1 MENYLNLL
9 THGATATAHFS
20 LILLAVSFLGGL
32 LASISPCS
40 LAMLPIIVGYVG
52 GYSKGTPFKTLLQMI
67 FFVLGSSIVFAVIGI
82 ICALTGKVFISF
94 APVYFILLLASLLM
108 VMGLNIIGILDFNI
122 PVIIKQIPQSSGQNM
137 VLYPILIGAVFALA
151 GTPCSTPIL
160 AGIMAFASM
169 STNILF
175 AVLMLFL
182 FSLGQGLI
190 LIIAGVF
197 TSSLKGFK
205 NFSHI
210 SEILL
215 KLSGVLLVLS
225 SIYIFYKIF
234 APLIVK

>member
-1 MENYLNLL
+1 MDNYINLF
-9 THGATATAHFS
+9 TQSGGSHFNV
-20 LILLAVSFLGGL
+20 LLLAVSFLGGL

-52 GYSKGTPFKTLLQMI
+52 GYSHESPAKTLIQML
-67 FFVLGSSIVFAVIGI
+67 FFVLGSSLVFATIGV
-82 ICALTGKVFISF
+82 ICAATGKVFISY
-94 APVYFILLLASLLM
+94 APGYFMVLLASLLL
-108 VMGLNIIGILDFNI
+108 VMGLNVLGVLDFSI
-122 PVIIKQIPQSSGQNM
+122 PVIIKQIPQSSGKNAI
-137 VLYPILIGAVFALA
+137 LYPILIGAVFAIA

-205 NFSHI
+205 NFSAI
-210 SEILL
+210 SEVLL

-225 SIYIFYKIF
+225 SAYIYYKIF
-234 APLIVK
+234 SPLL

>member
-1 MENYLNLL
+1 MTDYLNLF
-9 THGATATAHFS
+9 TQGAATSGHFS
-20 LILLAVSFLGGL
+20 LIMLVVSFLGGL

-52 GYSKGTPFKTLLQMI
+52 GYSHESPTKTLIQMM
-67 FFVLGSSIVFAVIGI
+67 FFVLGSSFVFATIGV
-82 ICALTGKVFISF
+82 ICAITGRVFISF
-94 APVYFILLLASLLM
+94 APGYFIILLASLLM
-108 VMGLNIIGILDFNI
+108 VMGLNVIGILDFNI
-122 PVIIKQIPQSSGQNM
+122 PVVIKQMPQGTGKGLF
-137 VLYPILIGAVFALA
+137 LYPMLLGAVFALA

-169 STNILF
+169 STNIMF

-205 NFSHI
+205 SFATV

-234 APLIVK
+234 SPLL

>member
-1 MENYLNLL
+1 MNDYLSLFSQ
-9 THGATATAHFS
+9 GAASSGHFQ
-20 LILLAVSFLGGL
+20 LILLGVSFLGGL

-52 GYSKGTPFKTLLQMI
+52 GYSHERPMKTLVQML
-67 FFVLGSSIVFAVIGI
+67 FFVLGSSFVFATIGV
-82 ICALTGKVFISF
+82 ICAITGRVFISF
-94 APVYFILLLASLLM
+94 APGYFILLLASLLL
-108 VMGLNIIGILDFNI
+108 VMGLNVLGLLDFNL
-122 PVIIKQIPQSSGQNM
+122 PVIIKQMPQGSGKG
-137 VLYPILIGAVFALA
+137 VFFYPMLLGAVFALA

-169 STNILF
+169 QKNILF

-190 LIIAGVF
+190 LVIAGVF

-205 NFSHI
+205 SFAVV

-234 APLIVK
+234 SPLL

>member
-1 MENYLNLL
+1 MNEYLNMF
-9 THGATATAHFS
+9 TQGAVHSGHFG
-20 LILLAVSFLGGL
+20 LIMLGVSFLGGL
-32 LASISPCS
+32 LASVSPCS
-40 LAMLPIIVGYVG
+40 LAMLPIIIGYVG
-52 GYSKGTPFKTLLQMI
+52 GYSKDSPVKTLLQML
-67 FFVLGSSIVFAVIGI
+67 FFVFGSSLVFSTIGV
-82 ICALTGKVFISF
+82 ICAVTGKVFISF
-94 APVYFILLLASLLM
+94 APTYFILLLASLLM
-108 VMGLNIIGILDFNI
+108 VMGLNVIGVLDFSM
-122 PVIIKQIPQSSGQNM
+122 PVLIKQIPQSSGKNV
-137 VLYPILIGAVFALA
+137 VLYPILIGAVFAIA

-169 STNILF
+169 STNIMS
-175 AVLMLFL
+175 AVLMLFM

-205 NFSHI
+205 SFSFI

-234 APLIVK
+234 SPLL

>member
-1 MENYLNLL
+1 MENYVNVITQGLS
-9 THGATATAHFS
+9 GSGHFG
-20 LILLAVSFLGGL
+20 LIMLAVSFLGGL

-40 LAMLPIIVGYVG
+40 LAMLPIIIGYVG
-52 GYSKGTPFKTLLQMI
+52 GYSKDSPGKTLLQML
-67 FFVLGSSIVFAVIGI
+67 FFVLGSSLVFSTIGVA
-82 ICALTGKVFISF
+82 CALTGKVFVSF
-94 APVYFILLLASLLM
+94 APIYFILLLASLLM
-108 VMGLNIIGILDFNI
+108 VMGLNILGLLDFNI
-122 PVIIKQIPQSSGQNM
+122 PVLIKEIPQSSGKNM

-169 STNILF
+169 SSNMMQ
-175 AVLMLFL
+175 AVLMLFM

-205 NFSHI
+205 NFAHV

-215 KLSGVLLVLS
+215 KLSGVLLILS
-225 SIYIFYKIF
+225 SVYIYYKIF
-234 APLIVK
+234 SPFL

>member
-1 MENYLNLL
+1 MENILQSFQ
-9 THGATATAHFS
+9 GMAHSGHFG
-20 LILLAVSFLGGL
+20 IIMLLASFLGGL

-40 LAMLPIIVGYVG
+40 LAMLPIIIGYVG
-52 GYSKGTPFKTLLQMI
+52 GYSHESPAKIFVQML
-67 FFVLGSSIVFAVIGI
+67 FFVFGSSLVFSTIGV

-94 APVYFILLLASLLM
+94 APVYFILILASLLM
-108 VMGLNIIGILDFNI
+108 VMGLNILGVLDFNL
-122 PVIIKQIPQSSGQNM
+122 PVVIKEIPQSTGRNV

-169 STNILF
+169 SSNILS
-175 AVLMLFL
+175 AVLMLFM

-190 LIIAGVF
+190 LVIAGVF
-197 TSSLKGFK
+197 TSSLKGLK

-215 KLSGVLLVLS
+215 KFSGVLLILS
-225 SIYIFYKIF
+225 ASYIYYKVF
-234 APLIVK
+234 SPLI

>member
-1 MENYLNLL
+1 MDNYINIL
-9 THGATATAHFS
+9 THGAAGTGHFS
-20 LILLAVSFLGGL
+20 LIMLVISFLGGL

-52 GYSKGTPFKTLLQMI
+52 GYSQGNPVKTFLQML
-67 FFVLGSSIVFAVIGI
+67 FFVFGSSLVFSTIGV
-82 ICALTGKVFISF
+82 ICAVTGKVFVTF

-108 VMGLNIIGILDFNI
+108 VMGLNILGVLDFSM
-122 PVIIKQIPQSSGQNM
+122 PVLIKQIPQSSGKNM
-137 VLYPILIGAVFALA
+137 ILYPILIGAVFAIA

-175 AVLMLFL
+175 AVLMLFM

-190 LIIAGVF
+190 LVIAGVF

-205 NFSHI
+205 NFAHV

-215 KLSGVLLVLS
+215 KLSGVLLIFS
-225 SIYIFYKIF
+225 SSYLFYKIF
-234 APLIVK
+234 SPLL

>member
-1 MENYLNLL
+1 MENINTLIQGMS
-9 THGATATAHFS
+9 HSGHFS
-20 LILLAVSFLGGL
+20 LIMLLVSFLGGL
-32 LASISPCS
+32 LASVSPCS

-52 GYSKGTPFKTLLQMI
+52 GYADASPAKIFLQML
-67 FFVLGSSIVFAVIGI
+67 FFVFGSSLVFATIGI
-82 ICALTGKVFISF
+82 ICAVTGKVFISF

-108 VMGLNIIGILDFNI
+108 VMGFNILGVLDFNM
-122 PVIIKQIPQSSGQNM
+122 PVLIKEIPQSTGKNM
-137 VLYPILIGAVFALA
+137 VLYPILIGAVFAIA

-169 STNILF
+169 SSNIVY
-175 AVLMLFL
+175 AVLMLFM

-190 LIIAGVF
+190 LVIAGVF
-197 TSSLKGFK
+197 TSSLKGLKSFA
-205 NFSHI
+205 HI

-234 APLIVK
+234 SPLI